1 MQTTDRTRGRL
12 NSCQTDLRPRSSQRV
27 TTAGVVVIG
36 NEVLSGKVE
45 EQNARYFIHE
55 LRTLGVALQRVVFV
69 RDEPEVIARD
79 VREMADAL
87 DVVFTTGGVGST
99 HDDVT
104 FTAIGMAFQAPLEEH
119 PTLIRRLEAYHGERM
134 TPQIRQMARLPR
146 GAELEAED
154 ALKFPLIRMRNVYI
168 LPGVPSLVRSK
179 FEVLRDRLR
188 ADRLF
193 VLREL
198 RLSVRETQIADM
210 LAEEDARHPDVE
222 IGSYPQF
229 ESDALRTKL
238 TFEGRDAEAVDGAVQ
253 AVVARLDPAWLIP
266 KIESEPD

>member
-1 MQTTDRTRGRL
+1 M
-12 NSCQTDLRPRSSQRV
+12 

-45 EQNARYFIHE
+45 EENARYFIRE
-55 LRTLGVALQRVVFV
+55 LRALGVELLRVVFV
-69 RDEPEVIARD
+69 RDDPVVIAQD
-79 VREMADAL
+79 VRQMSQAF

-104 FTAIGMAFQAPLEEH
+104 FAAVSLAFEVPLEEH
-119 PTLIRRLEAYHGERM
+119 PTLMKRLEDYHGDRI
-134 TPQIRQMARLPR
+134 TPRIRQMARLPR
-146 GAELEAED
+146 GVELEGEE
-154 ALKFPLIRMRNVYI
+154 ALRFPLIRLRNVYI

-188 ADRLF
+188 ADRPF
-193 VLREL
+193 VVREL

-229 ESDALRTKL
+229 ESDVLRTKL
-238 TFEGRDAEAVDGAVQ
+238 TFEGRDAEGVDRAVQ
-253 AVVARLDPAWLIP
+253 AVRARLDPAWLIP
-266 KIESEPD
+266 PD